1 MQVEQEK
8 HKNKKLVTDFEEMT
22 SVIKEGESDSKAI
35 NESGMQALMLKN
47 QKLEGKIRDLE
58 GVRRESAEL
67 K

>member
-1 MQVEQEK
+1 MEQEK